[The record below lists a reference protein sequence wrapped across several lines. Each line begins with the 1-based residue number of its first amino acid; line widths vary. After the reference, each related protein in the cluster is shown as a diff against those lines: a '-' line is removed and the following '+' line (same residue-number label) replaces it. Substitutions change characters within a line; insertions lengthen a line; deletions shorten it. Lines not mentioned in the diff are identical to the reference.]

1 MRLINTKTYAF
12 EEFIGR
18 KIPKYAILSHTWEE
32 EEVTFADFT
41 SKPRVWEKKGWAKI
55 DKTCKMA
62 SQNGYQYAWVDTCC
76 IDKSSS
82 AELTEAINSM
92 FRWYQRAEL
101 CYAFLSDLPA
111 RTPGSSSSAL
121 GLRNC
126 RWFTRGWTLQELI
139 APRHVQ
145 FFDQNWIPYGDKD
158 TLSEELQSIT
168 GINPLVLNHGKSL
181 TSITVAEK
189 MSWAASRETTRIED
203 TAYCLLGIF
212 NVNIPLLYG
221 EEEKAFRRL
230 QEEIIRTTPDR
241 SIFAWRLPK
250 SPAMG
255 SYPGMTLPV
264 RSNGMSQSVRAAL
277 DIVSLF
283 NTLKSNRRELTDHEF

>member
-1 MRLINTKTYAF
+1 
-12 EEFIGR
+12 
-18 KIPKYAILSHTWEE
+18 
-32 EEVTFADFT
+32 
-41 SKPRVWEKKGWAKI
+41 
-55 DKTCKMA
+55 
-62 SQNGYQYAWVDTCC
+62 
-76 IDKSSS
+76 
-82 AELTEAINSM
+82 
-92 FRWYQRAEL
+92 
-101 CYAFLSDLPA
+101 
-111 RTPGSSSSAL
+111 
-121 GLRNC
+121 
-126 RWFTRGWTLQELI
+126 
-139 APRHVQ
+139 
-145 FFDQNWIPYGDKD
+145 
-158 TLSEELQSIT
+158 LSEELQSIT